1 MDTDIKNAKLRISG
15 MTCVNCQ
22 NRIERKLN
30 KLDGISIVHVS
41 YSKGTADIEY
51 DAGIISL
58 ETIDGEIDK
67 LGYKVVAG
75 SKPGGSLRIVGL
87 LVIIAAAYVLLE
99 HFGILNRLAPSMLA
113 EKGMSYAAL
122 FVIGV
127 VTSVHCL
134 AMCGGIAL
142 SQCIPKSAQDDGT
155 SPIRPALLYNVG
167 RVISYTVVGFIVGA
181 VGSAFTMSNTLQG
194 ILKLIAGIFMIIMG
208 LSMIGA
214 FSWLRVLVPR
224 MPRVFAIKI
233 NKGKTKSSS
242 PLIVGLL
249 NGLMPCGPLQAMQ
262 LFALS
267 TGSPVSGALS
277 MLVFSLGT
285 VPLMLGFGTIS
296 SALGKKFTSRV
307 MTVGAV
313 LVAVLGLSMFTQGV
327 TLFEAGIIRAA
338 PQPSV
343 SQSQSGIAVSDG
355 DVQVIQ
361 STLNSGSYPNIT
373 VKVGMPVR
381 WEFDAPQGSI
391 SGCNRSLYIPEYQLE
406 HTFQTGENIIEFTPT
421 RTGTFR
427 YSCWMGMIRATITV
441 TE

>member
-1 MDTDIKNAKLRISG
+1 

-22 NRIERKLN
+22 NRIERGLRKL
-30 KLDGISIVHVS
+30 GGVSSARVS
-41 YSKGTADIEY
+41 YAKGTAEIEY
-51 DAGIISL
+51 DANAVTISQ
-58 ETIDGEIDK
+58 IDGEIDK
-67 LGYKVVAG
+67 LGYKVV
-75 SKPGGSLRIVGL
+75 SGGKNGNALRVVGL

-99 HFGILNRLAPSMLA
+99 HFGILNKLAPAMLA
-113 EKGMSYAAL
+113 EKGMSLAAL
-122 FVIGV
+122 FVIGM

-142 SQCIPKSAQDDGT
+142 SQCIPKGEEADGGR
-155 SPIRPALLYNVG
+155 IMRPALLYNLG
-167 RVISYTVVGFIVGA
+167 RVISYTVVGFLVGA

-194 ILKLIAGIFMIIMG
+194 ILKLIAGVFMIIMG

-224 MPRVFAIKI
+224 MPRVFAIRV
-233 NKGKTKSSS
+233 NAVGARASRARPSSS

-267 TGSPVSGALS
+267 TGSPVTGALS

-285 VPLMLGFGTIS
+285 VPLLLGFGTIS
-296 SALGKKFTSRV
+296 SALGKKFTGRV

-313 LVAVLGLSMFTQGV
+313 LVAVLGLSMFTQGF
-327 TLFEAGIIRAA
+327 TLFEAGVGSAQPIPPVGATASVARGSQNIA
-338 PQPSV
+338 P
-343 SQSQSGIAVSDG
+343 ASDEA
-355 DVQVIQ
+355 QTIK
-361 STLNSGSYPNIT
+361 STLRSGQYPNIT
-373 VKVGMPVR
+373 VTVGVPVR
-381 WEFDAPQGSI
+381 WEFTAPEGSI
-391 SGCNRSLYIPEYQLE
+391 TGCNRTMIIPEYGVE
-406 HTFQTGENIIEFTPT
+406 HTFEYGENIIEFTPT

-427 YSCWMGMIRATITV
+427 YTCWMGMIRANITV